1 MILSSISIQQA
12 QTPKENFWQR
22 AWKVIRLPLLAFI
35 TASLFSSLLIIF
47 TDLDVLAA
55 FKMAISGMNA
65 LQVVLLVLAL
75 LVLAGFGWTYFN
87 LDIVLKRF
95 SKPLPK
101 AINSI
106 LRILVVVGGLLAAS
120 GLLKAAGYGVFL
132 DSAGSVVKVAYGA
145 LLEGALGNPA
155 EIWAALGSGDPVQV
169 SDAFYPLFESMIAS
183 VPYIFAGLAV
193 ALAFRGGIFNIGTE
207 GQLYIGA
214 VFAVFVGYTLKGIP
228 STLHITLALLAGAT
242 GGALWAFIPAI
253 LKVKF
258 SANEV
263 INTIMMNYIAF
274 RLVEWLL
281 NGPMRRPGGDNKP
294 VSPLIEPTAELP
306 RFFAYPSRLHLGFF
320 LAILTALVI
329 YILLFK
335 TSKGFEIDIM
345 GLNSKAARY
354 AGVKIKSVYVLNFCL
369 SGALAGLAGAV
380 EVLGVSHMVSSTI
393 SPGYGFDSIALAILG
408 GNHPF
413 GVVLASLLFGT
424 LRSGAV
430 RMQNM
435 ARIPSEIISVVQSL
449 VIVFIAAP
457 VIIRKFYFIRER
469 SEKEV
474 QAEPALS
481 GEVK

>member
-1 MILSSISIQQA
+1 MSSITIQQSP
-12 QTPKENFWQR
+12 TRKTSFWQR
-22 AWKVIRLPLLAFI
+22 AWQIIRLPLLAFI

-47 TDLDVLAA
+47 TDLDVLASLTAA
-55 FKMAISGMNA
+55 FNSMSA
-65 LQVVLLVLAL
+65 LQTIFMILAL
-75 LVLAGFGWTYFN
+75 AVFIGAGWAYFN
-87 LDIVLKRF
+87 QENLTRRIQP
-95 SKPLPK
+95 PLPK
-101 AINSI
+101 AGKYI
-106 LRILVVVGGLLAAS
+106 LRIFTVVVGLLAAY
-120 GLLKAAGYGVFL
+120 GLLRAAGYGLFL
-132 DSAGSVVKVAYGA
+132 NSAGSVVQVAYGA

-155 EIWAALGSGDPVQV
+155 EITSAFASGDYQQI
-169 SDAFYPLFESMIAS
+169 SDALYPLFESMIAS

-214 VFAVFVGYTLKGIP
+214 VFAVFVGYSLKGVPAVIHIP
-228 STLHITLALLAGAT
+228 LALLAGAA

-281 NGPMRRPGGDNKP
+281 NGPLRRPGGENKP

-320 LAILTALVI
+320 IAILTAVVI

-335 TSKGFEIDIM
+335 TSKGFEIDIL
-345 GLNSKAARY
+345 GLNPRAARY
-354 AGVKIKSVYVLNFCL
+354 AGVKINSVYVLNFCL

-430 RMQNM
+430 RMQNL

-457 VIIRKFYFIRER
+457 VIIRKFYLIPDKPNNEI
-469 SEKEV
+469 
-474 QAEPALS
+474 QPEPVVS